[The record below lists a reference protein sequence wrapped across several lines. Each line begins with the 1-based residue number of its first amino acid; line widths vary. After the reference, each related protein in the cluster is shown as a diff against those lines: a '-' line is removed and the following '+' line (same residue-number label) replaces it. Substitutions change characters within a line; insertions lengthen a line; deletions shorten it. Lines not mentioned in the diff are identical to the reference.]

1 MTRKRNKATVVASVA
16 LCLASASFAGV
27 EPIQALSKTAQ
38 KVYCYYTALE
48 RNAQPMTW
56 WDRVTY
62 SLILA
67 GSDNR
72 ATRGQ
77 LHRI

>member
-1 MTRKRNKATVVASVA
+1 MMLAGLA
-16 LCLASASFAGV
+16 LCLATAGLGSV
-27 EPIQALSKTAQ
+27 EPLQALPKTAQ

-48 RNAQPMTW
+48 RNAQPMPW

-67 GSDNR
+67 GSDSKLANR
-72 ATRGQ
+72 AAGRT
-77 LHRI
+77 

>member
-1 MTRKRNKATVVASVA
+1 MTKRRNKATAVASLA
-16 LCLASASFAGV
+16 LCLAGV
-27 EPIQALSKTAQ
+27 GFGGIEPLQALPKTAHR
-38 KVYCYYTALE
+38 VYCYYTALQ

-67 GSDNR
+67 GSDGKAAKR
-72 ATRGQ
+72 TFSRT
-77 LHRI
+77 

>member
-1 MTRKRNKATVVASVA
+1 MASLA

-48 RNAQPMTW
+48 KNAQPMSW

-67 GSDNR
+67 GSDKAAAGGR
-72 ATRGQ
+72 M
-77 LHRI
+77 HRI

>member
-1 MTRKRNKATVVASVA
+1 MASLA

-48 RNAQPMTW
+48 KNAS
-56 WDRVTY
+56 RC
-62 SLILA
+62 
-67 GSDNR
+67 
-72 ATRGQ
+72 RGG
-77 LHRI
+77 IE